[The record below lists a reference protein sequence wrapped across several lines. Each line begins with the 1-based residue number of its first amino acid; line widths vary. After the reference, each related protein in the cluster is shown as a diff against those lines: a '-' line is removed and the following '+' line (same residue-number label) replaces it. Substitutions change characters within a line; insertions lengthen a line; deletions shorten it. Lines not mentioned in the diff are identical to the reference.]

1 VDTRSLLFDLY
12 GPLLTYAQL
21 AKVLDRTVDGLKT
34 SMSKKGTETEQQ
46 LGAARIRIGRRV
58 YFRTEQIAD
67 LLESTGKQA

>member
-1 VDTRSLLFDLY
+1 MDTRSLLFDLY

-21 AKVLDRTVDGLKT
+21 AKVLDRTADGLKT

-67 LLESTGKQA
+67 LLESTGKRA